1 MSAEGFASPK
11 RKERKSS
18 SFISG
23 LIAQNATLAVTIQ
36 AVTDVRPG
44 NISRYHNFNK
54 FKIENYMKF
63 AVSMNQPIIDMATRG
78 IMVDRG
84 FIDFDEV
91 DMGWILSEAIKKYST
106 GKGSDHYIKML
117 LTFSPLAASAGY
129 LLSGMEKE
137 EIQLNDLKKISMEF
151 LENTTPE
158 DADHLFSS
166 LYDLNLNRFNY
177 IQNFSETKIEG
188 SNYMLEEEV
197 NLIEFYGLFKKDSLI
212 LSELHSE
219 YQFSF
224 DKGISAFDEA
234 IQNTRSVTDAITH
247 TFLHVLANKTPKI
260 NSQVDPHL
268 GFRIKNEAKTII
280 EEGGYLSSKGKV
292 LTGKLENEIYNFEI
306 PVELSEIA
314 EITATISFIA
324 LLRGD
329 QLFK

>member
-1 MSAEGFASPK
+1 MTIEGFPSHK
-11 RKERKSS
+11 RKEGKSS

-44 NISRYHNFNK
+44 NISRYHNFNR

-63 AVSMNQPIIDMATRG
+63 AVSMNQPIIDMVTRG
-78 IMVDRG
+78 IMVERG

-91 DMGWILSEAIKKYST
+91 DMGWILSEALKKYAV

-129 LLSGMEKE
+129 LLSEGEKE
-137 EIQLNDLKKISMEF
+137 EIAVNNLKKLSLEF

-158 DADHLFSS
+158 DADQLFAS
-166 LYDLNLNRFNY
+166 LYDLNLDRFNY
-177 IQNFSETKIEG
+177 IQNFAETKIEG

-197 NLIEFYGLFKKDSLI
+197 NLFELYGLFEKESLI
-212 LSELHSE
+212 FSELHNK
-219 YQFSF
+219 YIFSF
-224 DKGISAFDEA
+224 NKGIQAYDEA
-234 IQNTRSVTDAITH
+234 FENTRSVTDAITH
-247 TFLHVLANKTPKI
+247 TFLHVLANNVPKI
-260 NSQVDPHL
+260 NNHTNPHL
-268 GFRIKNEAKTII
+268 GFRLKNKAVNII

-292 LTGKLENEIYNFEI
+292 LTGKLENEIYNYEHT
-306 PVELSEIA
+306 VELSEIA
-314 EITATISFIA
+314 ELTATISFIA

-329 QLFK
+329 KLF